1 MFDVNSFS
9 VIPTTTPSTDQ
20 SIYVMSNEKYSNI
33 NQMDNYQAASETG
46 LTSGDKFIESVT
58 SVDFN
63 YDYSQIPMN
72 YDTKSFWQELAEP
85 VQEVG
90 GYAWDTATGAWT
102 SVKESV
108 VSAGES
114 IYNVVDSAGGAVTS
128 KIEGFFDM
136 IKTNILYAVI
146 IALIVLWVV
155 AKSGILKQAAGL
167 IKP

>member
-9 VIPTTTPSTDQ
+9 VVPTTSPKTDE
-20 SIYVMSNEKYSNI
+20 SIYVMSNQKYSNL
-33 NQMDNYQAASETG
+33 NQMNNYQAASESG
-46 LTSGDKFIESVT
+46 LTSGDKFIDNVT
-58 SVDFN
+58 NVDFN

-90 GYAWDTATGAWT
+90 GYAWDTATGAWQ
-102 SVKESV
+102 SVKESAV
-108 VSAGES
+108 GVGES
-114 IYNVVDSAGGAVTS
+114 IYNVVDSAGTVVTG

-136 IKTNILYAVI
+136 IKMNLLYAVI
-146 IALIVLWVV
+146 IALIVVWVV

-167 IKP
+167 IKV